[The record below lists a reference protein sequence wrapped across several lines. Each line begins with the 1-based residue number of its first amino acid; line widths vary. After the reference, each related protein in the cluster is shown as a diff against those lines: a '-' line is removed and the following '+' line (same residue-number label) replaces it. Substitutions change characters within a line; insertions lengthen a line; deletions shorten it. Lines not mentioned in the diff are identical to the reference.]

1 MKNHRFLK
9 SFVAA
14 AIAIVVTFA
23 SVVPSYAVGGAVASA
38 LLESIASELIRK
50 CLTPDGVDSDEASY
64 EQNIQYL
71 NTIWLT
77 SLDQRRE
84 VDYST
89 LSSVYAQLLMQGVPC
104 EIQSSRGA
112 AQGYYIRGTGNM
124 PVYNGNGRYDIK
136 GKYFS
141 DGNGSIFYAQLPDN
155 GKEPGSSTVPSTNA
169 PTTTPSTTE
178 AGNGA
183 NGTYIPTHSA
193 ASNDTGLL
201 RQIAQYTHEI
211 WFWADLINDNLRD
224 VRRYLFM
231 VYSNVG
237 RFVDGMNNITKG
249 IYRQIDL
256 LSGYLPRLDDI
267 YNRLFQIQSA
277 AWASVDVENR
287 LLYSLEDLA
296 SNISGVIVDGAV
308 KVTSSPDPAVAEAI
322 TGIQNTLTSVISN
335 GKVLVDNS
343 DVVSAIQSIPA
354 FDDTELL
361 DRVGT
366 IVEQIDTL
374 SRKIDL
380 NYFPNM
386 YGKVTSIAD
395 TLGNTNKHLITAN
408 RKTTEI
414 IDMLTAAV
422 DVDTGKLLVADTGMI
437 SAVTTIS
444 NQITE
449 QFGEYDSTYSFPN
462 FSSSGQSVVNNK
474 IVSGVLPSAFTSINP
489 GTRKLLYSPSG
500 TLTLLKSSLYAGGGT
515 CSHVTGSPYF
525 DSTYGVGYC
534 LQFEFRFSSSQST
547 NRYETVQF
555 PQVSFTDYSGKS
567 LTLSAHSGSVLV
579 RSYSRYAYVYRYY
592 FPRWDA
598 SGNWLGWSGQNDTFQ
613 WTSSTYEP
621 SKRVYLTPPESGTYY
636 IYGTSDTAIPVVYAS
651 RFTGFLQSQADRVVN
666 AVGSIPAPT
675 DYTSQ
680 LTAVTGRMDDIL
692 AQLQS
697 TSGSATCE
705 HTYSQHME
713 QEATCI
719 LPGLM
724 ISTCSKCGDSSSEI
738 VDPLGH
744 DWQCTSHVDAVTDP
758 DTGEETSSAYDIYTC
773 SRCGDTYEDH
783 TGTGAPDEDYS
794 NTTISQLVV
803 KVFSK
808 LGTFAGKLLGSVVHL
823 FDKAVNAV
831 DDLASKFNDY
841 VEQIKGFGEN
851 YPIWLSGFWSI
862 IPAELQV
869 ALTFAVICMALGVVG
884 KKLFFS

>member
-1 MKNHRFLK
+1 M
-9 SFVAA
+9 AA
-14 AIAIVVTFA
+14 
-23 SVVPSYAVGGAVASA
+23 
-38 LLESIASELIRK
+38 L
-50 CLTPDGVDSDEASY
+50 
-64 EQNIQYL
+64 
-71 NTIWLT
+71 
-77 SLDQRRE
+77 
-84 VDYST
+84 
-89 LSSVYAQLLMQGVPC
+89 LSSVNSGLK
-104 EIQSSRGA
+104 SGA
-112 AQGYYIRGTGNM
+112 YSGFTGKARISYTGSFYFITL
-124 PVYNGNGRYDIK
+124 VSDGDTYWLCNGSGGRYRT
-136 GKYFS
+136 
-141 DGNGSIFYAQLPDN
+141 
-155 GKEPGSSTVPSTNA
+155 EPENITTDSTTTTPSTNA

-287 LLYSLEDLA
+287 LLYSLEGLA

-322 TGIQNTLTSVISN
+322 TGIQNTLASVISN

-354 FDDTELL
+354 YDD
-361 DRVGT
+361 
-366 IVEQIDTL
+366 
-374 SRKIDL
+374 S
-380 NYFPNM
+380 
-386 YGKVTSIAD
+386 A
-395 TLGNTNKHLITAN
+395 
-408 RKTTEI
+408 
-414 IDMLTAAV
+414 
-422 DVDTGKLLVADTGMI
+422 LV

-449 QFGEYDSTYSFPN
+449 QFGEYDSAYAFPN
-462 FSSSGQSVVNNK
+462 FYGQSTSNNK
-474 IVSGVLPSAFTSINP
+474 TISGVLPSAFSSINP
-489 GTRKLLYSPSG
+489 GSRKLLYSPSG
-500 TLTLLKSSLYAGGGT
+500 TLILPKRVLYNGGGDCKNVYCT
-515 CSHVTGSPYF
+515 PYIHQ
-525 DSTYGVGYC
+525 TYGLGYR
-534 LQFEFRFSSSQST
+534 LEFLFRFSRIQNT
-547 NRYETVQF
+547 PRTETVQF
-555 PQVSFTDYSGKS
+555 PQVSFTDYSGET
-567 LTLSAHSGSVLV
+567 LTLSGHSGTV
-579 RSYSRYAYVYRYY
+579 RVSPRRDVVSSYLYY

-598 SGNWLGWSGQNDTFQ
+598 SDNWLGWSGQNDTFQ
-613 WTSSTYEP
+613 FSSSSYEP

-651 RFTGFLQSQADRVVN
+651 RFTGFLQSQTDRVVN
-666 AVGSIPAPT
+666 AVGSIPTPT

-680 LTAVTGRMDDIL
+680 LSAVTGRMDDIL

-744 DWQCTSHVDAVTDP
+744 DWQCTSRVDAVTNP
-758 DTGEETSSAYDIYTC
+758 DSGEETSSAYDIYTC

-808 LGTFAGKLLGSVVHL
+808 LGTFAGKLLGSVVRL

-851 YPIWLSGFWSI
+851 YPIWLSGFWGI

>member
-1 MKNHRFLK
+1 MKK
-9 SFVAA
+9 IVAVLLV
-14 AIAIVVTFA
+14 AISLLFSINFA
-23 SVVPSYAVGGAVASA
+23 FADSVPLSSTQWVLPSNGFGGGSRANPVDTVLPYSDMAS
-38 LLESIASELIRK
+38 L
-50 CLTPDGVDSDEASY
+50 
-64 EQNIQYL
+64 
-71 NTIWLT
+71 
-77 SLDQRRE
+77 
-84 VDYST
+84 
-89 LSSVYAQLLMQGVPC
+89 LSSVNSGLK
-104 EIQSSRGA
+104 SGA
-112 AQGYYIRGTGNM
+112 YSGFTGKARISYTGSFYFITL
-124 PVYNGNGRYDIK
+124 VSDGDTYWLCNGSGGRYRT
-136 GKYFS
+136 
-141 DGNGSIFYAQLPDN
+141 
-155 GKEPGSSTVPSTNA
+155 EPENITTDSTTTTPSTNA

-287 LLYSLEDLA
+287 LLYSLEGLA

-354 FDDTELL
+354 YDDS
-361 DRVGT
+361 
-366 IVEQIDTL
+366 TL
-374 SRKIDL
+374 
-380 NYFPNM
+380 
-386 YGKVTSIAD
+386 V
-395 TLGNTNKHLITAN
+395 
-408 RKTTEI
+408 
-414 IDMLTAAV
+414 
-422 DVDTGKLLVADTGMI
+422 

-449 QFGEYDSTYSFPN
+449 QFGEYDSAYAFPN
-462 FSSSGQSVVNNK
+462 FYGQSTSNNK
-474 IVSGVLPSAFTSINP
+474 TISGVLPSAFSSINP
-489 GTRKLLYSPSG
+489 GSRKLLYSPSS
-500 TLTLLKSSLYAGGGT
+500 TLTLSKELLY
-515 CSHVTGSPYF
+515 TGSGTRQSVFCVPYT
-525 DSTYGVGYC
+525 DLTYGLGYR
-534 LQFEFRFSSSQST
+534 LDYKFWFPSTQTSS
-547 NRYETVQF
+547 RVETVQY
-555 PQVSFTDYSGKS
+555 PKVSFTDYSGRT
-567 LTLSAHSGSVLV
+567 LTKNAYTGSVRV
-579 RSYSRYAYVYRYY
+579 PPRSNYAYASSYY

-598 SGNWLGWSGQNDTFQ
+598 SGNWLGWSGLNDTFQ

-636 IYGTSDTAIPVVYAS
+636 VYGTSDTAIPVVYAS
-651 RFTGFLQSQADRVVN
+651 RFTGFLQSQTDRVVN

-675 DYTSQ
+675 DYTTQ

-851 YPIWLSGFWSI
+851 YPIWLSGFWGI

>member
-1 MKNHRFLK
+1 MKK
-9 SFVAA
+9 IVAVLLV
-14 AIAIVVTFA
+14 AISLLFSINFA
-23 SVVPSYAVGGAVASA
+23 FADSVPLSSTQWVLPSNGFGGGSRANPVDTVLPYSDMAS
-38 LLESIASELIRK
+38 L
-50 CLTPDGVDSDEASY
+50 
-64 EQNIQYL
+64 
-71 NTIWLT
+71 
-77 SLDQRRE
+77 
-84 VDYST
+84 
-89 LSSVYAQLLMQGVPC
+89 LSSVNSGLK
-104 EIQSSRGA
+104 SGA
-112 AQGYYIRGTGNM
+112 YSGFTGKARISYTGSFYFITLVM
-124 PVYNGNGRYDIK
+124 DGDTYWLCNGSGGRYRT
-136 GKYFS
+136 
-141 DGNGSIFYAQLPDN
+141 
-155 GKEPGSSTVPSTNA
+155 EPENITTDSTTTTPSTNA

-287 LLYSLEDLA
+287 LLYSLEGLA

-343 DVVSAIQSIPA
+343 DVVSALYTDFASVMGILESVDTGSLDPTVKFPALTGLIAVSTGTYELVHRIGFGIDDVVSAIQSIPA
-354 FDDTELL
+354 FDDT
-361 DRVGT
+361 D
-366 IVEQIDTL
+366 I
-374 SRKIDL
+374 
-380 NYFPNM
+380 
-386 YGKVTSIAD
+386 
-395 TLGNTNKHLITAN
+395 ITA
-408 RKTTEI
+408 I
-414 IDMLTAAV
+414 QSIPAYDDSA
-422 DVDTGKLLVADTGMI
+422 LV

-444 NQITE
+444 DQITE

-462 FSSSGQSVVNNK
+462 FSSSGQSAANNK
-474 IVSGVLPSAFTSINP
+474 TVSGVLPSAFTSINP
-489 GTRKLLYSPSG
+489 GTRQLLYSPSG
-500 TLTLLKSSLYAGGGT
+500 TLILPKRVLYNGGGDCKNVYCT
-515 CSHVTGSPYF
+515 PYIHQ
-525 DSTYGVGYC
+525 TYGLGYR
-534 LQFEFRFSSSQST
+534 LEFLFRFSRIQNT
-547 NRYETVQF
+547 PRTETVQF
-555 PQVSFTDYSGKS
+555 PQVSFTDYSGET
-567 LTLSAHSGSVLV
+567 LTLYGHSGTV
-579 RSYSRYAYVYRYY
+579 RVSPHRDTVSSYLYY

-613 WTSSTYEP
+613 FSSSSYEP

-636 IYGTSDTAIPVVYAS
+636 IYCNSDTAIPVVYAS
-651 RFTGFLQSQADRVVN
+651 RFTGFLQSQTDRVVN

-851 YPIWLSGFWSI
+851 YPIWLSGFWGI

>member
-1 MKNHRFLK
+1 MKK
-9 SFVAA
+9 IVAVLLV
-14 AIAIVVTFA
+14 AISLLFSINFA
-23 SVVPSYAVGGAVASA
+23 FADSIPLSSTQWVLPSNGFGGGSRANPVDTVLPYSDMAS
-38 LLESIASELIRK
+38 L
-50 CLTPDGVDSDEASY
+50 
-64 EQNIQYL
+64 
-71 NTIWLT
+71 
-77 SLDQRRE
+77 
-84 VDYST
+84 
-89 LSSVYAQLLMQGVPC
+89 LSSVNSGLK
-104 EIQSSRGA
+104 SGA
-112 AQGYYIRGTGNM
+112 YSGFTGKARISYTGSFYFITL
-124 PVYNGNGRYDIK
+124 VSDGDTYWLCNGSGGRYRT
-136 GKYFS
+136 
-141 DGNGSIFYAQLPDN
+141 
-155 GKEPGSSTVPSTNA
+155 EPENITTDSTTTTPSTNA

-287 LLYSLEDLA
+287 LLYSLEGLA

-322 TGIQNTLTSVISN
+322 TGIQNTLASVISN

-354 FDDTELL
+354 YDD
-361 DRVGT
+361 
-366 IVEQIDTL
+366 
-374 SRKIDL
+374 S
-380 NYFPNM
+380 
-386 YGKVTSIAD
+386 A
-395 TLGNTNKHLITAN
+395 
-408 RKTTEI
+408 
-414 IDMLTAAV
+414 
-422 DVDTGKLLVADTGMI
+422 LV

-449 QFGEYDSTYSFPN
+449 QFGEYESTYSFPSFYSQSTSSN
-462 FSSSGQSVVNNK
+462 KTISGVSSS
-474 IVSGVLPSAFTSINP
+474 AFSSINP
-489 GTRKLLYSPSG
+489 GSRKLLYSPSSA
-500 TLTLLKSSLYAGGGT
+500 LTLSKDLVYSGGGI
-515 CSHVTGSPYF
+515 CQAVYCSPYI
-525 DSTYGVGYC
+525 SQTYGLGYQ
-534 LQFEFRFSSSQST
+534 LNFTFRFSYTQNTSRS
-547 NRYETVQF
+547 ETVQF
-555 PQVSFTDYSGKS
+555 PKFSFTDFSGKT
-567 LTLSAHSGSVLV
+567 LTKNPYTGSVRV
-579 RSYSRYAYVYRYY
+579 PPRSNYAYVSSYY

-651 RFTGFLQSQADRVVN
+651 RFTGFLQSQTDRVVN

-758 DTGEETSSAYDIYTC
+758 DTGEETSSAYD
-773 SRCGDTYEDH
+773 
-783 TGTGAPDEDYS
+783 
-794 NTTISQLVV
+794 
-803 KVFSK
+803 
-808 LGTFAGKLLGSVVHL
+808 
-823 FDKAVNAV
+823 
-831 DDLASKFNDY
+831 
-841 VEQIKGFGEN
+841 
-851 YPIWLSGFWSI
+851 
-862 IPAELQV
+862 
-869 ALTFAVICMALGVVG
+869 
-884 KKLFFS
+884 

>member
-1 MKNHRFLK
+1 MLHTIFSKLDKRLFRPLC
-9 SFVAA
+9 VA
-14 AIAIVVTFA
+14 VA
-23 SVVPSYAVGGAVASA
+23 SVVLAFSCIVPAQAVDPV
-38 LLESIASELIRK
+38 SIA
-50 CLTPDGVDSDEASY
+50 
-64 EQNIQYL
+64 
-71 NTIWLT
+71 
-77 SLDQRRE
+77 
-84 VDYST
+84 
-89 LSSVYAQLLMQGVPC
+89 
-104 EIQSSRGA
+104 
-112 AQGYYIRGTGNM
+112 
-124 PVYNGNGRYDIK
+124 
-136 GKYFS
+136 
-141 DGNGSIFYAQLPDN
+141 
-155 GKEPGSSTVPSTNA
+155 
-169 PTTTPSTTE
+169 
-178 AGNGA
+178 
-183 NGTYIPTHSA
+183 
-193 ASNDTGLL
+193 GL
-201 RQIAQYTHEI
+201 A
-211 WFWADLINDNLRD
+211 
-224 VRRYLFM
+224 
-231 VYSNVG
+231 
-237 RFVDGMNNITKG
+237 
-249 IYRQIDL
+249 
-256 LSGYLPRLDDI
+256 
-267 YNRLFQIQSA
+267 
-277 AWASVDVENR
+277 
-287 LLYSLEDLA
+287 
-296 SNISGVIVDGAV
+296 ISGVSLAKDVIQTYLDDSASNAEKQAALQGYKDHWISKDNISDKCFLTYDALCQIVIDLNNAGQPAKISSVTLGSNNVEYYVVKACGPFGYTSVQSQFGFGATSIWNNYGLFYSTSNRV
-308 KVTSSPDPAVAEAI
+308 LFCAQVNTDLSLDSCLTQLRLIQTNVVTIKNSLVNTIGSNLESLLATCNTISTKLD
-322 TGIQNTLTSVISN
+322 TLTSVISN

-354 FDDTELL
+354 FDD
-361 DRVGT
+361 
-366 IVEQIDTL
+366 
-374 SRKIDL
+374 
-380 NYFPNM
+380 
-386 YGKVTSIAD
+386 AD
-395 TLGNTNKHLITAN
+395 IITA
-408 RKTTEI
+408 I
-414 IDMLTAAV
+414 QSIPAYDDSA
-422 DVDTGKLLVADTGMI
+422 LV

-449 QFGEYDSTYSFPN
+449 QFGEYESTYSFPSFYSQSTSSN
-462 FSSSGQSVVNNK
+462 KTISGVSSS
-474 IVSGVLPSAFTSINP
+474 AFSSINP
-489 GTRKLLYSPSG
+489 GSRKLLYSPSSA
-500 TLTLLKSSLYAGGGT
+500 LTLSKDLVYSGGGI
-515 CSHVTGSPYF
+515 CQAVYCSPYI
-525 DSTYGVGYC
+525 SQTYGLGYQ
-534 LQFEFRFSSSQST
+534 LNFTFWFSYTQNTSRS
-547 NRYETVQF
+547 ETVQF
-555 PQVSFTDYSGKS
+555 PKFSFTDFSGKT
-567 LTLSAHSGSVLV
+567 LTKNMYTGSVRV
-579 RSYSRYAYVYRYY
+579 PPRSNYAYASSYY

-636 IYGTSDTAIPVVYAS
+636 IYGTSDAAIPVVYAS
-651 RFTGFLQSQADRVVN
+651 RFTGFLQSQTDRVVN

-744 DWQCTSHVDAVTDP
+744 DWQCTSHVEAVTDP

-851 YPIWLSGFWSI
+851 YPLWLSGFWGI

>member
-1 MKNHRFLK
+1 MLHTIFSKLDKRLFRPLC
-9 SFVAA
+9 V
-14 AIAIVVTFA
+14 
-23 SVVPSYAVGGAVASA
+23 AVASVA
-38 LLESIASELIRK
+38 LVFSCIVPAQAVDPVSIA
-50 CLTPDGVDSDEASY
+50 
-64 EQNIQYL
+64 
-71 NTIWLT
+71 
-77 SLDQRRE
+77 
-84 VDYST
+84 
-89 LSSVYAQLLMQGVPC
+89 
-104 EIQSSRGA
+104 
-112 AQGYYIRGTGNM
+112 
-124 PVYNGNGRYDIK
+124 
-136 GKYFS
+136 
-141 DGNGSIFYAQLPDN
+141 
-155 GKEPGSSTVPSTNA
+155 
-169 PTTTPSTTE
+169 
-178 AGNGA
+178 
-183 NGTYIPTHSA
+183 
-193 ASNDTGLL
+193 GL
-201 RQIAQYTHEI
+201 A
-211 WFWADLINDNLRD
+211 
-224 VRRYLFM
+224 
-231 VYSNVG
+231 
-237 RFVDGMNNITKG
+237 
-249 IYRQIDL
+249 
-256 LSGYLPRLDDI
+256 
-267 YNRLFQIQSA
+267 
-277 AWASVDVENR
+277 
-287 LLYSLEDLA
+287 
-296 SNISGVIVDGAV
+296 ISGVSLAKDVIQTYLDDSASNAEKQAALQGYKDHWISKDNISDKCFLTYDALCQIVIDLNNAGQPAKISSVTLGSNNVEYYVVKACGPFGYTSVQSQFGFGATSIWNNYGLFYSTSNRV
-308 KVTSSPDPAVAEAI
+308 LFCAQVNTDLSLDSCLTQLRLIQTNVVTIKNSLVNTIGSNLDSLLTTCDTISAKLD
-322 TGIQNTLTSVISN
+322 TLTSVISN

-354 FDDTELL
+354 FDDT
-361 DRVGT
+361 D
-366 IVEQIDTL
+366 I
-374 SRKIDL
+374 
-380 NYFPNM
+380 
-386 YGKVTSIAD
+386 
-395 TLGNTNKHLITAN
+395 ITAIN
-408 RKTTEI
+408 NIPTY
-414 IDMLTAAV
+414 DDSNL
-422 DVDTGKLLVADTGMI
+422 I

-449 QFGEYDSTYSFPN
+449 QFGEYESTYSFPSFYSQSTSSN
-462 FSSSGQSVVNNK
+462 KTISGVSSS
-474 IVSGVLPSAFTSINP
+474 AFSSINP
-489 GTRKLLYSPSG
+489 GTRKLLYSPSSA
-500 TLTLLKSSLYAGGGT
+500 LTLSKDLVYSGGGI
-515 CSHVTGSPYF
+515 CQAVYCSPYI
-525 DSTYGVGYC
+525 SQTYGLGYQ
-534 LQFEFRFSSSQST
+534 LNFTFRFSYTQNTSRS
-547 NRYETVQF
+547 ETVQF
-555 PQVSFTDYSGKS
+555 PKFSFTDFSGKT
-567 LTLSAHSGSVLV
+567 LTKNPYTGSVRV
-579 RSYSRYAYVYRYY
+579 PPRSNYAYASSYY

-613 WTSSTYEP
+613 FSSPSYEP

-636 IYGTSDTAIPVVYAS
+636 VYGTSDAAIPVVYAS
-651 RFTGFLQSQADRVVN
+651 RFTGFLQSQTDRVVN

-851 YPIWLSGFWSI
+851 YPIWLSGFWGI

>member
-1 MKNHRFLK
+1 MKK
-9 SFVAA
+9 IVAVLLV
-14 AIAIVVTFA
+14 AISLLFSINFA
-23 SVVPSYAVGGAVASA
+23 FADSVPLSSTQWVLPSNGFGGGSRANPVDTVLPYSDMAS
-38 LLESIASELIRK
+38 L
-50 CLTPDGVDSDEASY
+50 
-64 EQNIQYL
+64 
-71 NTIWLT
+71 
-77 SLDQRRE
+77 
-84 VDYST
+84 
-89 LSSVYAQLLMQGVPC
+89 LSSVNSGLK
-104 EIQSSRGA
+104 SGA
-112 AQGYYIRGTGNM
+112 YSGFTGKARISYTGSFYFITL
-124 PVYNGNGRYDIK
+124 VLDGDTYWLCNGSGGRYRT
-136 GKYFS
+136 
-141 DGNGSIFYAQLPDN
+141 
-155 GKEPGSSTVPSTNA
+155 EPENITTDSTTTTPSTNA
-169 PTTTPSTTE
+169 PTTTPSTTD

-287 LLYSLEDLA
+287 LLYSLEGLA

-343 DVVSAIQSIPA
+343 DVVSAVQSIPA
-354 FDDTELL
+354 YDD
-361 DRVGT
+361 
-366 IVEQIDTL
+366 
-374 SRKIDL
+374 S
-380 NYFPNM
+380 
-386 YGKVTSIAD
+386 A
-395 TLGNTNKHLITAN
+395 
-408 RKTTEI
+408 
-414 IDMLTAAV
+414 
-422 DVDTGKLLVADTGMI
+422 LV

-449 QFGEYDSTYSFPN
+449 QFGEYDSAYAFPN
-462 FSSSGQSVVNNK
+462 FYGQSTSNNK
-474 IVSGVLPSAFTSINP
+474 TISGVLPSAFSSINP
-489 GTRKLLYSPSG
+489 GSRKLLYSPSS
-500 TLTLLKSSLYAGGGT
+500 TLTLSKELLY
-515 CSHVTGSPYF
+515 TGSGTRQSVFCVPYT
-525 DSTYGVGYC
+525 DLTYGLGYR
-534 LQFEFRFSSSQST
+534 LDYKFWFPSTQTSS
-547 NRYETVQF
+547 RVETVQY
-555 PQVSFTDYSGKS
+555 PKVSFTDYSGRT
-567 LTLSAHSGSVLV
+567 LTKNAYTGSVRV
-579 RSYSRYAYVYRYY
+579 PPRSNYAYASSYY

-651 RFTGFLQSQADRVVN
+651 RFTGFLQSQTDRVVN

-675 DYTSQ
+675 DYTTQ

-851 YPIWLSGFWSI
+851 YPIWLSGFWGI

>member
-1 MKNHRFLK
+1 MLHTIFSKLDKRLFRPLC
-9 SFVAA
+9 VA
-14 AIAIVVTFA
+14 VA
-23 SVVPSYAVGGAVASA
+23 SVVLAFSCIVPAQAVDPV
-38 LLESIASELIRK
+38 SIA
-50 CLTPDGVDSDEASY
+50 
-64 EQNIQYL
+64 
-71 NTIWLT
+71 
-77 SLDQRRE
+77 
-84 VDYST
+84 
-89 LSSVYAQLLMQGVPC
+89 
-104 EIQSSRGA
+104 
-112 AQGYYIRGTGNM
+112 
-124 PVYNGNGRYDIK
+124 
-136 GKYFS
+136 
-141 DGNGSIFYAQLPDN
+141 
-155 GKEPGSSTVPSTNA
+155 
-169 PTTTPSTTE
+169 
-178 AGNGA
+178 
-183 NGTYIPTHSA
+183 
-193 ASNDTGLL
+193 GL
-201 RQIAQYTHEI
+201 A
-211 WFWADLINDNLRD
+211 
-224 VRRYLFM
+224 
-231 VYSNVG
+231 
-237 RFVDGMNNITKG
+237 
-249 IYRQIDL
+249 
-256 LSGYLPRLDDI
+256 
-267 YNRLFQIQSA
+267 
-277 AWASVDVENR
+277 
-287 LLYSLEDLA
+287 
-296 SNISGVIVDGAV
+296 ISGVSLAKDVIQTYLDDSASNAEKEAALQGYKDHWISKDNISDKCFLTYDALCQIVIDLNNAGQPAKISSVTLGSNNVEYYVVKACGPFGYTSVQSQFGFGATSIWNNYGLFYSTSNRV
-308 KVTSSPDPAVAEAI
+308 LFCAQVNTDLSLDSCLTQLRLIQTNVVTIKNSLVNTIGSNLESLLTTCNTISTKLD
-322 TGIQNTLTSVISN
+322 TLTSVISN

-354 FDDTELL
+354 FDDT
-361 DRVGT
+361 D
-366 IVEQIDTL
+366 I
-374 SRKIDL
+374 
-380 NYFPNM
+380 
-386 YGKVTSIAD
+386 
-395 TLGNTNKHLITAN
+395 ITAIN
-408 RKTTEI
+408 NIPTY
-414 IDMLTAAV
+414 DDSNL
-422 DVDTGKLLVADTGMI
+422 I

-462 FSSSGQSVVNNK
+462 FSSSGQSAANNK
-474 IVSGVLPSAFTSINP
+474 TVSGVLPSAFTSINP
-489 GTRKLLYSPSG
+489 GTRQLLYSPSG
-500 TLTLLKSSLYAGGGT
+500 TLILPKRVLYNGGGDCKNVYCT
-515 CSHVTGSPYF
+515 PYIHQ
-525 DSTYGVGYC
+525 TYGLGYR
-534 LQFEFRFSSSQST
+534 LEFLFRFSRIQNTSRT
-547 NRYETVQF
+547 ETVQF
-555 PQVSFTDYSGKS
+555 PQVSFTDYSGET
-567 LTLSAHSGSVLV
+567 LTLSGHSGTV
-579 RSYSRYAYVYRYY
+579 RVSPHRDVVSSYLYY

-598 SGNWLGWSGQNDTFQ
+598 SDNWLGWSGQNDTFQ
-613 WTSSTYEP
+613 FSSSSYEP

-651 RFTGFLQSQADRVVN
+651 RFTGFLQSQTDRVVN

-675 DYTSQ
+675 DYTTQ

-808 LGTFAGKLLGSVVHL
+808 LGTFAGKLLGSVVRL

-851 YPIWLSGFWSI
+851 YPIWLSGFWGI

>member
-1 MKNHRFLK
+1 MKK
-9 SFVAA
+9 
-14 AIAIVVTFA
+14 IVGFCLLIVSVLLSVSCTFA
-23 SVVPSYAVGGAVASA
+23 ASGFGGGSRGDGWGSGGFSTGTTSTEVSYDALSSLALELNDRLASGEFGDVLKEVSCNIGVYSTVSGRDKYAIFYHYQASNYWYRNASGGLVYAYKDIDRISDLLGGNNGGIAYFLNRMEYVLTGSLLTAVNSINTATNS
-38 LLESIASELIRK
+38 LLTT
-50 CLTPDGVDSDEASY
+50 C
-64 EQNIQYL
+64 
-71 NTIWLT
+71 NTIST
-77 SLDQRRE
+77 KLD
-84 VDYST
+84 
-89 LSSVYAQLLMQGVPC
+89 
-104 EIQSSRGA
+104 
-112 AQGYYIRGTGNM
+112 
-124 PVYNGNGRYDIK
+124 
-136 GKYFS
+136 
-141 DGNGSIFYAQLPDN
+141 
-155 GKEPGSSTVPSTNA
+155 
-169 PTTTPSTTE
+169 
-178 AGNGA
+178 
-183 NGTYIPTHSA
+183 
-193 ASNDTGLL
+193 
-201 RQIAQYTHEI
+201 
-211 WFWADLINDNLRD
+211 
-224 VRRYLFM
+224 
-231 VYSNVG
+231 
-237 RFVDGMNNITKG
+237 
-249 IYRQIDL
+249 
-256 LSGYLPRLDDI
+256 
-267 YNRLFQIQSA
+267 
-277 AWASVDVENR
+277 
-287 LLYSLEDLA
+287 
-296 SNISGVIVDGAV
+296 
-308 KVTSSPDPAVAEAI
+308 
-322 TGIQNTLTSVISN
+322 TLTSVISN

-395 TLGNTNKHLITAN
+395 TLGNTNKHLITGN
-408 RKTTEI
+408 RHTSEI

-500 TLTLLKSSLYAGGGT
+500 TLTLLKSNLYAGGGT

-636 IYGTSDTAIPVVYAS
+636 IYGTSDAAIPVVYAS
-651 RFTGFLQSQADRVVN
+651 RFTGFLQSQTDRVVN

-680 LTAVTGRMDDIL
+680 LTAVVEKLDAL
-692 AQLQS
+692 ANKSAVDLTTIESTLSTISDKLDNTASDVNNTIINITNDNDYFSVFYITDGDGNTQS
-697 TSGSATCE
+697 
-705 HTYSQHME
+705 
-713 QEATCI
+713 
-719 LPGLM
+719 
-724 ISTCSKCGDSSSEI
+724 
-738 VDPLGH
+738 
-744 DWQCTSHVDAVTDP
+744 VTDFA
-758 DTGEETSSAYDIYTC
+758 GAL
-773 SRCGDTYEDH
+773 
-783 TGTGAPDEDYS
+783 TGAS
-794 NTTISQLVV
+794 
-803 KVFSK
+803 
-808 LGTFAGKLLGSVVHL
+808 GKLLSLLYRLV
-823 FDKAVNAV
+823 
-831 DDLASKFNDY
+831 
-841 VEQIKGFGEN
+841 
-851 YPIWLSGFWSI
+851 
-862 IPAELQV
+862 
-869 ALTFAVICMALGVVG
+869 FADALGSIDG
-884 KKLFFS
+884 DLGNMEDFFTSEEPPPATAAMNGDTAPANEVIDVWAS

>member
-1 MKNHRFLK
+1 MKKIVAVLLVAISLLFSINFAFADSVPLSSTQWVLPSNGFGGGSRANPVDTVLPYSDMASLLNSVNSGLK
-9 SFVAA
+9 SGAYSGFTGKAR
-14 AIAIVVTFA
+14 I
-23 SVVPSYAVGGAVASA
+23 SYTGSFYFITLVS
-38 LLESIASELIRK
+38 
-50 CLTPDGVDSDEASY
+50 DGDTY
-64 EQNIQYL
+64 
-71 NTIWLT
+71 WL
-77 SLDQRRE
+77 
-84 VDYST
+84 
-89 LSSVYAQLLMQGVPC
+89 C
-104 EIQSSRGA
+104 
-112 AQGYYIRGTGNM
+112 
-124 PVYNGNGRYDIK
+124 NGSGGRYRT
-136 GKYFS
+136 
-141 DGNGSIFYAQLPDN
+141 
-155 GKEPGSSTVPSTNA
+155 EPENITTDSTTTTPSTNA

-287 LLYSLEDLA
+287 LLYSLEGLA

-354 FDDTELL
+354 YDDS
-361 DRVGT
+361 
-366 IVEQIDTL
+366 TL
-374 SRKIDL
+374 
-380 NYFPNM
+380 
-386 YGKVTSIAD
+386 V
-395 TLGNTNKHLITAN
+395 
-408 RKTTEI
+408 
-414 IDMLTAAV
+414 
-422 DVDTGKLLVADTGMI
+422 

-444 NQITE
+444 NQITA
-449 QFGEYDSTYSFPN
+449 QFGEYDSAYAFPN
-462 FSSSGQSVVNNK
+462 FYGQSTSNNK
-474 IVSGVLPSAFTSINP
+474 TISGVLPSAFSSINP
-489 GTRKLLYSPSG
+489 GSRKLLYSPSS
-500 TLTLLKSSLYAGGGT
+500 TLTLSKELLY
-515 CSHVTGSPYF
+515 TGSGTRQSVFCVPYT
-525 DSTYGVGYC
+525 DLTYGLGYR
-534 LQFEFRFSSSQST
+534 LDYKFWFPSTQTSS
-547 NRYETVQF
+547 RVETVQY
-555 PQVSFTDYSGKS
+555 PKVSFTDYSGRT
-567 LTLSAHSGSVLV
+567 LTKNAYTGSVRV
-579 RSYSRYAYVYRYY
+579 PPRSNYAYASSYY

-598 SGNWLGWSGQNDTFQ
+598 SGNWLGWSGLNDTFQ

-636 IYGTSDTAIPVVYAS
+636 VYGTSDTAIPVVYAS
-651 RFTGFLQSQADRVVN
+651 RFTGFLQSQTDRVVN

-675 DYTSQ
+675 DYTTQ

-851 YPIWLSGFWSI
+851 YPIWLSGFWGI